1 MKAKGFEQLSMF
13 NKFMITYRKTQKVKK
28 KNDLIEMKNS
38 IKNGDD
44 K

>member
-1 MKAKGFEQLSMF
+1 MKAKVFEQLSMF
-13 NKFMITYRKTQKVKK
+13 NTLMITYSKTQKLKK

>member
-1 MKAKGFEQLSMF
+1 
-13 NKFMITYRKTQKVKK
+13 MITYRKTQKVKK